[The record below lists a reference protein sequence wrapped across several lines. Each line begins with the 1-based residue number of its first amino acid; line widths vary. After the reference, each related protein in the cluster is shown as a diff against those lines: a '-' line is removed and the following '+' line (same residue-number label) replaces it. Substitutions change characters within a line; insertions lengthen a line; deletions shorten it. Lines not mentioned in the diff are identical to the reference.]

1 MDTRSSARDKSDLL
15 VAFTELLDEKIDP
28 IKKTLEKLNATETG
42 IDYALE
48 ELKKVPILQTQIENL
63 EKEVEITKNE
73 LLESQIDNKK
83 LKEALLKQELYS
95 RKNNVKIVG
104 FKDIKPEELE
114 QAVVNV
120 LNGVGV
126 LLQTKDVE
134 RVHYVRLKK
143 KKQARPVL
151 LRVNNFKAKLAIMG
165 KKSKLQE
172 QGIRV
177 MDDYPDAILQRRK
190 VIVPIFHKALKVCPD
205 LKPKLLTD
213 KMLLGGKIYNIE
225 NIDTVPVTELQPKY
239 VFTPMEMGI
248 TAFFDKS
255 SPLSNH
261 YNTILEF
268 EGNIFNSSEQCF
280 MFQKAT
286 HFKDVA
292 TVQQILHC
300 KTPQQAKQ
308 LGKRVSNFDKKKW
321 LSVAEDC
328 MFKAVFNKFS
338 QNTVIADFLQKTG
351 NTDIV
356 EANPL
361 GTFWGAG
368 IPLQEKNIF
377 VKEMWKG
384 KNRAGVVLS
393 RVRECLKK

>member
-15 VAFTELLDEKIDP
+15 AAFTELLDEKIDP
-28 IKKTLEKLNATETG
+28 IKKTLEKLNAIETG

-73 LLESQIDNKK
+73 LLESQIDNKN

-95 RKNNVKIVG
+95 RKSNVKIVG

-120 LNGVGV
+120 LNSVGV
-126 LLQTKDVE
+126 LLQPKDVE
-134 RVHYVRLKK
+134 RVHYVGLKK
-143 KKQARPVL
+143 KKQARPIL

-225 NIDTVPVTELQPKY
+225 SIDTVPVTELQPKY
-239 VFTPMEMGI
+239 VFTPMEKGI
-248 TAFFDKS
+248 TAFFGKS

-261 YNTILEF
+261 YNTTLEF
-268 EGNIFNSSEQCF
+268 EGNTFNSSEQCF
-280 MFQKAT
+280 MFQKAA
-286 HFKDVA
+286 HFKDEVTA
-292 TVQQILHC
+292 QQILHC

-308 LGKRVSNFDKKKW
+308 LGKCVSNFDKKKR

-361 GTFWGAG
+361 DTFWGAG
-368 IPLQEKNIF
+368 IPLQDKNIF